1 MAFQPPWLWVPS
13 TSHPNLN
20 VMLFVTGRRAVEEG
34 VFHSGRAV
42 DVWAMGIS
50 LYLMAFGRLPYVLT
64 SVTHA
69 EVDKATEEAKK

>member
-13 TSHPNLN
+13 TSRAPKRDALCD
-20 VMLFVTGRRAVEEG
+20 GRRVVEES

-69 EVDKATEEAKK
+69 EVDRATEEAKK